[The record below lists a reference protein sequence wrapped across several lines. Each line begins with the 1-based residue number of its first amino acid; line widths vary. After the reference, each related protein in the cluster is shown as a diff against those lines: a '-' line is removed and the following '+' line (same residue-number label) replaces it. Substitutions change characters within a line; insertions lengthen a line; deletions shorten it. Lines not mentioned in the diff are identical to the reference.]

1 MEIDMVNQLDLAGD
15 TLLIV
20 EDSHTQALVLKQFLT
35 DNGFD
40 VVCVENAH
48 VALRWLQSNTPAL
61 IISDVLMPEIDGFA
75 LCETIKHTPQIR
87 NVPVVL
93 LTQLSEPEDIVRGLE
108 CGADHFVTKPF
119 DNALLLA
126 QISNILLNQ
135 QLRSHPVAVED
146 VEVYF
151 GGNRHIINS
160 ERAQILDLLLSTYE
174 GVVQQKRELEQTNI
188 QLNEALDIIKKG
200 NA

>member
-1 MEIDMVNQLDLAGD
+1 MEIDMVNQLDAAGD

-40 VVCVENAH
+40 AVCVEDAH
-48 VALRWLQSNTPAL
+48 AALRWLQSNTPAL

-135 QLRSHPVAVED
+135 QLRSHPVAVEG

>member
-40 VVCVENAH
+40 VVCVEDAH
-48 VALRWLQSNTPAL
+48 AALTWLQSNTPAL